1 MNPINSYLTF
11 VNKLKEEEVKLIAKL
26 YAETEKQILTSINS
40 GLLNAKDLVFFKGK
54 LTEAQKILSYLD
66 SGASQWAQAMVKD
79 MYGAGV
85 KFAGLTANISVS
97 AADLQNKFNLQA
109 MKVISDNIYNRFQ
122 DISALVGRRIDG
134 IYRTTALEAIKS
146 NISGFDSLSKVAG
159 NLRKGLADQ
168 GITGF
173 TDKAGKAWNMQTY
186 SEMVART
193 TTMETFRQGTG
204 NEYLQNNIDLVQ
216 ITGGS
221 ANSCDV
227 CSKWE
232 DQIVSLSG
240 TDENYPSLDSAIAEG
255 LFHPNCV
262 HSYHVVIPD
271 LTTLTKEN
279 DRLQK
284 IYENS

>member
-1 MNPINSYLTF
+1 MKPINSYLAF
-11 VNKLKEEEVKLIAKL
+11 VNNLRGKEVERITKL

-54 LTEAQKILSYLD
+54 LTEAQKILGYLD
-66 SGASQWAQAMVKD
+66 SGAQQWSQAMVTN

-109 MKVISDNIYNRFQ
+109 MKVLSDNIYGRFQ
-122 DISALVGRRIDG
+122 DISDLVGRRIQDL
-134 IYRTTALEAIKS
+134 YRTTALEAIKT
-146 NISGFDSLSKVAG
+146 NISGLDSLSKVAE
-159 NLRKGLADQ
+159 NLRKGLAEQ

-173 TDKAGKAWNMQTY
+173 VDKTGKQWNMDTY
-186 SEMVART
+186 SNMVARS

-221 ANSCDV
+221 ANSCDA

-240 TDENYPSLDSAIAEG
+240 TDENYPSLDEAMAEG
-255 LFHPNCV
+255 LFHPNCQ
-262 HSYHVVIPD
+262 HSYHVVQPD
-271 LTTLTKEN
+271 LDVLTKEN